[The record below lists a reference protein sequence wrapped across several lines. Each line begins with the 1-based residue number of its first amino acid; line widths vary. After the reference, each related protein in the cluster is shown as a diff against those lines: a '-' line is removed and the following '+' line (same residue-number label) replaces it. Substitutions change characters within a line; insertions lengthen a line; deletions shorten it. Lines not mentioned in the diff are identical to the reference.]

1 MKRQKLIDSI
11 LEVSILAMLTILT
24 IVILRSSMDYFLGN
38 TNCNC
43 SHLALIFTIGTVTTV
58 FGDVRTGKSIFV
70 MYCMIDEY
78 LNGRELISNI
88 PLKGI
93 PYKPLDLEVLIDED
107 RYEEYRNCA
116 IWLDDADSVLLD
128 NRLSSSSKNRL
139 ISYFIVNHGKLR
151 TPVYATA
158 RMLQPSPESSRLVG
172 YQLRLIDPR
181 LQVFSNYQVFPKPYR
196 LNPFDTGTTPELI
209 TYRTYFRNSEGFL
222 IKADRAFCFTK
233 SQIIGL
239 GGYFDSNKIVMNMPM
254 PKKKKKDIEIER
266 AKKL

>member
-1 MKRQKLIDSI
+1 M
-11 LEVSILAMLTILT
+11 
-24 IVILRSSMDYFLGN
+24 
-38 TNCNC
+38 
-43 SHLALIFTIGTVTTV
+43 TVTTV

-78 LNGRELISNI
+78 LNGRELVSNI
-88 PLKGI
+88 PLNGI

-181 LQVFSNYQVFPKPYR
+181 LQVFSNYQVFPKPFR

-209 TYRTYFRNSEGFL
+209 TYKTYFRNSEGFL
-222 IKADRAFCFTK
+222 IKADRSFGFTK

-239 GGYFDSNKIVMNMPM
+239 GQYFNSNKIVMNMPM
-254 PKKKKKDIEIER
+254 PTKKKKKEPIIER
-266 AKKL
+266 AEKL